1 MIDDLEIKD
10 IFKDEDGEEEDG
22 VMDSIIVA
30 VVLLERDMN
39 RLVVEAREALE
50 LVEPWDKG

>member
-1 MIDDLEIKD
+1 LIDDLEIKD